1 MSFGKTRFNIIE
13 TINTTATQFC
23 AKTVCTICG
32 KILNKSSHCVNPS
45 PTLSDNAA
53 ITIFLC
59 ENPHLLII
67 CRPLTTIVP
76 NIIIVQPPSTAS
88 GSVERMAP
96 KAGNI
101 PAIII
106 ITAPVAMVN
115 LFTTFVIAT
124 SPTFWLNDVIGRQPN
139 TDESA
144 LTNPSHAIEPDV
156 SFSVAYLSS
165 PEEASAEVSPI
176 VSVAETKNISTTDTI
191 GIGSEFHFKRHKVW
205 YCYNPHIT

>member
-76 NIIIVQPPSTAS
+76 NIIIVQPPSTA
-88 GSVERMAP
+88 
-96 KAGNI
+96 
-101 PAIII
+101 
-106 ITAPVAMVN
+106 
-115 LFTTFVIAT
+115 FVIAT